1 MQVSFWW
8 WQCSDRYVIS
18 LSPHLHTPVSPSLI
32 SLMVSVDVKDHVYL
46 LIYLRGEILHC
57 TERLAVW
64 LLFLHEHIAGKHTD
78 QKTVLKYD
86 FCFLSGQTV
95 EKHTQNRDTTFKK
108 KKGERKN
115 ILKNPDSREKHF
127 GCWKC
132 HNLAFLRIVN
142 RKEYNLC
149 FLLLLLFS
157 SQFIKAYFEWQ
168 WCV

>member
-1 MQVSFWW
+1 MF
-8 WQCSDRYVIS
+8 
-18 LSPHLHTPVSPSLI
+18 T
-32 SLMVSVDVKDHVYL
+32 
-46 LIYLRGEILHC
+46 YLRGEILHC

-115 ILKNPDSREKHF
+115 IFKNPDSREKHF

-149 FLLLLLFS
+149 CFVVVVVVVGCCCCCCFQVSLLKLILNDNGVS
-157 SQFIKAYFEWQ
+157 SVICSVAVSYTHLTLPTIRS
-168 WCV
+168 V